1 MDRPSI
7 KFCAVCFCAVIILSL
22 TACGPT
28 EEQLQELV
36 PVEKI
41 TVHWLAVD
49 SGSDPTVAAS
59 EKTFVENFNK
69 SQDEIELVL
78 EIADAG
84 YQGLQH
90 LDDLIESGN
99 PPDIIGPYGPVYA
112 NLFLDQLLDI
122 EPLIGESFNL
132 GDLDLVAV
140 DAWRVEGRLIA
151 LPMGY
156 WPAVIYYNKDLFDK
170 AGLAYPPHQYNN
182 DYAGGGGWTV
192 EKIAEIGPF
201 LTLDIKG
208 HNAASPD
215 FDINQAIQWGME
227 TEGDLRAAAT
237 LFGAGRLL
245 RENEEVKIPQSWRE
259 AARWIYSAVWEKKFF
274 PNGKGFG
281 MYGGDP
287 FNEGAAAMMYVPT
300 WYSCCNKQFNWDI
313 AAVPAYNGKATSRLD
328 HNGLS
333 IFNQTEQPEVAARV
347 IVAILSDPGILKAT
361 RVIPANL
368 KNRDSFINAYYSRY
382 PNVDWQVM
390 LDSLNYPDNPSYTQF
405 IPNSRE
411 VLFQLYSFG
420 ERIISNSSTKIDKE
434 LDFLEDDLQSII
446 SK

>member
-7 KFCAVCFCAVIILSL
+7 NLCAVCFCAVIILSL

-49 SGSDPTVAAS
+49 NGSDPTVAAA
-59 EKTFVENFNK
+59 EQTFVENFNK

-156 WPAVIYYNKDLFDK
+156 WPAVIYYNKDIFDK
-170 AGLAYPPHQYNN
+170 AGLPYPPHQYNK
-182 DYAGGGGWTV
+182 DY
-192 EKIAEIGPF
+192 
-201 LTLDIKG
+201 
-208 HNAASPD
+208 
-215 FDINQAIQWGME
+215 
-227 TEGDLRAAAT
+227 
-237 LFGAGRLL
+237 
-245 RENEEVKIPQSWRE
+245 
-259 AARWIYSAVWEKKFF
+259 
-274 PNGKGFG
+274 
-281 MYGGDP
+281 
-287 FNEGAAAMMYVPT
+287 
-300 WYSCCNKQFNWDI
+300 
-313 AAVPAYNGKATSRLD
+313 
-328 HNGLS
+328 
-333 IFNQTEQPEVAARV
+333 
-347 IVAILSDPGILKAT
+347 
-361 RVIPANL
+361 

-411 VLFQLYSFG
+411 VLFQLYRFG

-434 LDFLEDDLQSII
+434 LDFLEDGLQSII